1 MRLVVLGGTGFI
13 GSHVVD
19 HLLAAGHQVC
29 VVSRGTELFRAPLPG
44 VTYVRADYRMP
55 AALEPVL
62 SGCDAVLHMVS
73 STVPGTADRQPQ
85 VDVADNL
92 MALIGWM
99 QMMLA
104 RNVRRLIYL
113 SSGGTVYGV
122 PEAVPIRES
131 HPLRPINSYGIV
143 KVAAESYIELF
154 RRTQGLQPLVLR
166 PSNPY
171 GPRQGHEGTQG
182 LVNTL
187 MHRAV
192 TGEQVDIWGDGS
204 VVRDYI
210 HVDDLAQLCV
220 AAVESGVTGVFN
232 AGSGIGTSVRDMIDL
247 VETVTGRTV
256 AKKFGPGRTVDAPVS
271 VLDVAAAE
279 SELGW
284 TPRVGLLDGLRA
296 TWAWHLA
303 NAQTNSPARNW
314 LRKDPVRLEGLD
326 PTRGNVI
333 RRDDEK
339 LSTSA
344 FD

>member
-1 MRLVVLGGTGFI
+1 MLGGTGFI
-13 GSHVVD
+13 GSHVLD
-19 HLLAAGHQVC
+19 HLLAAGHKVS
-29 VVSRGTELFRAPLPG
+29 VVSRGAELFRAPLAG
-44 VTYVRADYRMP
+44 VTYVRADYRQTL
-55 AALEPVL
+55 ALEPLL
-62 SGCDAVLHMVS
+62 SDCDAVLHMVS
-73 STVPGTADRQPQ
+73 STVPGTGDRQPQ

-92 MALIGWM
+92 IALIGWM
-99 QMMLA
+99 QMMVA

-122 PEAVPIRES
+122 PETVPIRES

-171 GPRQGHEGTQG
+171 GPRQGREGTQG

-210 HVDDLAQLCV
+210 HVHDLARLCV
-220 AAVESGVTGVFN
+220 NTVESGVTGVFN
-232 AGSGIGTSVRDMIDL
+232 AGSGVGTSVNDMIDF
-247 VETVTGRTV
+247 VETVTGKTL
-256 AKKFGPGRTVDAPVS
+256 AKTFGPGRTVDTPVS
-271 VLDVAAAE
+271 VLDVGAAE

-284 TPRVGLLDGLRA
+284 TPRVGLLDGLRT
-296 TWAWHLA
+296 TWDWHLA
-303 NAQTNSPARNW
+303 QVQT
-314 LRKDPVRLEGLD
+314 K
-326 PTRGNVI
+326 
-333 RRDDEK
+333 
-339 LSTSA
+339 
-344 FD
+344 